1 VDNLAFVQEGQA
13 DGCIQRPPAA
23 ARKIKSL
30 TLFENMQLIRCATR
44 ARVAGSS
51 GPRLVL
57 QGVHNSC
64 CVQKQLERPKKT
76 LT

>member
-44 ARVAGSS
+44 ARVAGIS
-51 GPRLVL
+51 GPHLVL
-57 QGVHNSC
+57 HGVHKSC
-64 CVQKQLERPKKT
+64 SVQRKRERPKKT